1 MLLLCRPR
9 HRQLSLSDSLSVSP
23 PPARAFPNCWLV
35 LEFFC
40 CVPQVREK
48 GVGED
53 KIDAALETKNPK
65 KALIRL
71 LDQN

>member
-9 HRQLSLSDSLSVSP
+9 HGQLSLSDSLSVP
-23 PPARAFPNCWLV
+23 PPFPNCWLV

>member
-1 MLLLCRPR
+1 LWLYYAQNRET
-9 HRQLSLSDSLSVSP
+9 
-23 PPARAFPNCWLV
+23 AFS
-35 LEFFC
+35 
-40 CVPQVREK
+40 QVREK

-53 KIDAALETKNPK
+53 KIDAALDAKNPK